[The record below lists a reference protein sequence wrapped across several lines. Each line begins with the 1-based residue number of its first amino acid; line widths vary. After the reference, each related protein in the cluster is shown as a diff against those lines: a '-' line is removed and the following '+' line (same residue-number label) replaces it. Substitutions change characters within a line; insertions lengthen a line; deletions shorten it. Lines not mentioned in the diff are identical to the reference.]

1 MSEHTPTTDTTHNE
15 APERVPMGTLVFG
28 LVLVVLGLLL
38 LAGLLYGFSLDPA
51 LTAIGFLVGAGLILV
66 VGGLVAGR
74 RARN

>member
-1 MSEHTPTTDTTHNE
+1 MSEHIPATDTAHDD

-51 LTAIGFLVGAGLILV
+51 LVAIGFAVGAGLILV

-74 RARN
+74 RARH